1 MRKVLLVI
9 LDGWGHS
16 DFDGPPDR
24 GNAIELAD
32 VPRYRELFHTAPRAR
47 LACSGEDVGLPA
59 GQMGNSEV
67 GHLNLGAGRVV
78 YQDIARVDRAVEE
91 GTFGER
97 LGLDALVTGLRERGG
112 VLHVAGLVSDGGV
125 HAHLRHFTALLDLL
139 PEDLDVRVHCIT
151 DGRDTSP
158 TGGRGYVDAL
168 QKVCA
173 GRRRWKIASV
183 TGRYWAM
190 DRDRRWERT
199 RSAYDL
205 IAGGKAEAWVDGPDF
220 LEESYENGVTDEFV
234 PPTGIRGVGER
245 GIHAEDSVILMNF
258 RADRMRQLTEALS
271 SPDFDGFQRD
281 APIPSEIVTMTEY
294 EEGLPVRAAFPPEN
308 VRRGLS
314 EYLSELGLKQLKV
327 AETEKYAHVTY
338 FFNGGEEK
346 PFPGED
352 RTLIPSPR
360 VATYDLQ
367 PEMSA
372 AGVEE
377 AVADGIRGGGYD
389 FILVN
394 FANPDM
400 VGHTGSIDAAVRAV
414 EAVDACLGRLLDLVR
429 ERSEWV
435 ALVTADHGNAETM
448 LTEDGD
454 PYTAHTTEPVDFM
467 VYDPREEPPVLR
479 DTGRLAD
486 VAPTVLEYME
496 LEQPREMTGVSLVA
510 RRGAGSPSAG

>member
-1 MRKVLLVI
+1 MGKVLLVI

-16 DFDGPPDR
+16 DFEGTPDP
-24 GNAIELAD
+24 GNAIEQAE
-32 VPRYRELFHTAPRAR
+32 VPNYRSLYDTAPRTR
-47 LACSGEDVGLPA
+47 LACSGQDVGLPA

-78 YQDIARVDRAVEE
+78 HQDIARVDLAIAD
-91 GTFGER
+91 GTLAER
-97 LGLDALVTGLRERGG
+97 LGLDDLVGQLRERGG

-125 HAHLRHFTALLDLL
+125 HAHLRHFTALFDLL
-139 PEDLDVRVHCIT
+139 PDDLEVRVHCIT

-158 TGGRGYVDAL
+158 TGGRGYVGRIEEA
-168 QKVCA
+168 CA
-173 GRRRWKIASV
+173 GSDHRAIASV

-190 DRDRRWERT
+190 DRDRRWDRT
-199 RSAYDL
+199 RRAYDL
-205 IAGGKAEAWVDGPDF
+205 IAGGRAEHWADGADF
-220 LEESYENGVTDEFV
+220 LTRSYDEGVTDEFV

-245 GIHAEDSVILMNF
+245 GIRAEDAVILMNF
-258 RADRMRQLTEALS
+258 RSDRMRQLTEALS
-271 SPDFDGFQRD
+271 RPDFEAFERD
-281 APIPSEIVTMTEY
+281 APVPGKIVTMTEY
-294 EEGLPVRAAFPPEN
+294 EEGLPVTVAFPPDN

-314 EYLSELGLKQLKV
+314 EYLAELGKTQLKV

-338 FFNGGEEK
+338 FFNGGEET

-352 RTLIPSPR
+352 RELIPSPR

-372 AGVEE
+372 PGVEG
-377 AVADGIRGGGYD
+377 AVADGIRSGAYD

-400 VGHTGSIDAAVRAV
+400 VGHTGSIPAAVEAV
-414 EAVDACLGRLLDLVR
+414 EAVDASLGRLLDLVR
-429 ERSEWV
+429 SRPGWV
-435 ALVTADHGNAETM
+435 ALVTADHGNAEKM

-467 VYDPREEPPVLR
+467 VFDPEGERADLR
-479 DTGRLAD
+479 DSGRLAD
-486 VAPTVLEYME
+486 VAPTVLTYME
-496 LEQPREMTGVSLVA
+496 LEQPPEMTGVSLVA
-510 RRGAGSPSAG
+510 PREEHV